1 MLVVVLVVMFVGLT
15 SFVVSSKMDSQWT
28 SSTTE
33 TLVCSRTNEVL
44 TLRRNGYVTCVNNN
58 TNKSLAG
65 DYDIIGDRITV
76 TWQDRGETVETPGMV
91 EYVYDVNGRKRIKMV
106 DIFGNTFTNTERFVV
121 RRR

>member
-1 MLVVVLVVMFVGLT
+1 MLVAVLVVMFVGLT
-15 SFVVSSKMDSQWT
+15 SFVINSKMDSQWT

-58 TNKSLAG
+58 TNESLAG

-76 TWQDRGETVETPGMV
+76 TWQNGVETKGMV
-91 EYVYDVNGRKRIKMV
+91 ESVYDVNSRKRIRMV